1 MRVLG
6 KTSWGIHHEK
16 FPCKAAQGEVAA
28 SLCVVVFGQKNHK
41 CVGTEQVKTVNT
53 VPAQNLIKSTKL
65 GNRRKNIMSKV
76 LKFRRLMAM
85 CKTPQKLVLRS
96 FPHQPEG
103 QSTKPKAT
111 IENVEHLLNSYGIT
125 ARYNVI
131 SKRVEVK
138 SLTAQINQVPNE
150 VTETDGEVAQVKKSA
165 NEDNVAIT
173 RVISLASLNNMPT
186 THIPEMI
193 EAVGVNYEYNPAKE
207 WIESLPWDGQ
217 DRLQAYYGTL
227 ETVKGYSIELKE
239 TLMYKW
245 ALSATAAAL
254 TPNGFYTR
262 GVLTLQGTQNKGKT
276 NWVRSLINDP
286 VLQTEL
292 IKIDHQL
299 DANNKDSI
307 LGAASYW
314 LVELGELDSS
324 FKKDIARIK
333 GFLSS
338 DRDRVRRPYAR
349 LESDYARRTVFCA
362 TVNEP
367 TFLVDP
373 TGNTRWWTL
382 EVEKINFNHG
392 IDMQQLFAQLAVD
405 LSKGAQWWL
414 TDEENEMLEQCNQK
428 YRAVSK
434 IRDKINEYV
443 DATVTPSR
451 EHQSFT
457 ATSLLDHMGIK
468 NPTNSECRECGAIL
482 RELFGI
488 DYFRPGAKAWRVP
501 IIKGK
506 SLDLTEPDQYLEH
519 LMDDKKDQKPDLKD
533 GDDEWEDLPF

>member
-1 MRVLG
+1 
-6 KTSWGIHHEK
+6 
-16 FPCKAAQGEVAA
+16 
-28 SLCVVVFGQKNHK
+28 
-41 CVGTEQVKTVNT
+41 
-53 VPAQNLIKSTKL
+53 
-65 GNRRKNIMSKV
+65 MSKV

-85 CKTPQKLVLRS
+85 CKTPQKLELRG

-103 QSTKPKAT
+103 QSIKPKAT

-138 SLTAQINQVPNE
+138 SLTTQINQAPNE
-150 VTETDGEVAQVKKSA
+150 FTEADDEVSQVKKSA

-173 RVISLASLNNMPT
+173 RVISLASLNNMST
-186 THIPEMI
+186 SHIPEMV
-193 EAVGVNYEYNPAKE
+193 EAVGVNHEYNPAKE

-217 DRLQAYYGTL
+217 DRLKAYYGTL
-227 ETVKGYSIELKE
+227 ETVEGYSIELKE
-239 TLMYKW
+239 TLMHKW
-245 ALSATAAAL
+245 LLSATAAAL
-254 TPNGFYTR
+254 VQHGFYTR
-262 GVLTLQGTQNKGKT
+262 GVLTLQGVQDMGKT
-276 NWVRSLINDP
+276 NWVRSLVNDP
-286 VLQTEL
+286 VLQTSL

-367 TFLVDP
+367 SFLVDP

-382 EVEKINFNHG
+382 EIKAINFNHG
-392 IDMQQLFAQLAVD
+392 IDMQQLFAQMAVE

-414 TDEENEMLEQCNQK
+414 TKAENNMLEQCNQN

-443 DATVTPSR
+443 DLAAIPS
-451 EHQSFT
+451 SKDKMFT
-457 ATSLLDHMGIK
+457 ATALLEHMGV
-468 NPTNSECRECGAIL
+468 NSPTNSECRECGSIL
-482 RELFGI
+482 REYFGSELI
-488 DYFRPGAKAWRVP
+488 RPGAKAWRIP
-501 IIKGK
+501 LARG
-506 SLDLTEPDQYLEH
+506 DQF
-519 LMDDKKDQKPDLKD
+519 
-533 GDDEWEDLPF
+533 EDY